1 MKREGIVTEFHGTVY
16 SGEAPESD
24 DDEVLSISNIKL
36 GQEATEV
43 FKPSPSR
50 KLRPTAFEGNSVLQK
65 ILGKTDASIHE
76 KT

>member
-24 DDEVLSISNIKL
+24 DDEVLSIKL

-43 FKPSPSR
+43 LKPSPSR
-50 KLRPTAFEGNSVLQK
+50 QLRPTAFEGNSVLQK
-65 ILGKTDASIHE
+65 ILGKTS
-76 KT
+76 